1 MAADPPAA
9 ADDLPDSERP
19 ALAAFASDVTR
30 ALLAEITPAKRT
42 AGKNNEIQRMDA
54 VVLAAQEK
62 ESERLRA
69 SKVRNELATA
79 RGAATTQQTL
89 DDGVVTKGLASRV
102 QEAKVER
109 TALKKTIPGQ
119 PHFLAAAMDTVRN
132 HISEEEELELTPQ
145 QRAVVHEAVMLEVNK
160 NVRKPAGRSYTP
172 LPTSSS
178 CDILIQNV
186 VKVVRRVL
194 DPSLW
199 RKRKRERMTL
209 QPSPGACRRGS
220 SRCRRTP
227 PLWRHSRATKCSS
240 STTLRC
246 SLP

>member
-9 ADDLPDSERP
+9 ADDLPDSEKA

-30 ALLAEITPAKRT
+30 ALLAEITPAERT

-109 TALKKTIPGQ
+109 TKLRKTIPGQ
-119 PHFLAAAMDTVRN
+119 PHFLGADQGNPTASLPPRELAVSLHAALMETFESDKVFVEY
-132 HISEEEELELTPQ
+132 H
-145 QRAVVHEAVMLEVNK
+145 
-160 NVRKPAGRSYTP
+160 TP
-172 LPTSSS
+172 LLAT
-178 CDILIQNV
+178 L
-186 VKVVRRVL
+186 KVRLV
-194 DPSLW
+194 
-199 RKRKRERMTL
+199 
-209 QPSPGACRRGS
+209 PGARHVIHCTAYPCSPRH
-220 SRCRRTP
+220 P
-227 PLWRHSRATKCSS
+227 P
-240 STTLRC
+240 TTMYIG
-246 SLP
+246 